1 MKSPTIPCS
10 ASGVDNFAV
19 DFARERSTGEEPLYP
34 HSLALRA
41 FSQTG
46 LIGGALFLGFV
57 AAALAAALPR
67 RKEPDSLS
75 TAVAAAALAS
85 GVYWLVHGSIDW
97 LWEIPALGASAL
109 ALLGLA
115 SGLAR
120 SKPRVAVRIRGPIGS
135 AAGGRRSS
143 SLSRRRLVRAA
154 GPCGDRA
161 RTGRAG
167 MAGLA
172 RPSAL
177 APRARPRTEPSQRAG
192 RRRRRNPGAA
202 RRRHRTGPRGV
213 SASARAES
221 PRLVRPPPT
230 RAARRRGWAERG
242 RTRSPRACAVA
253 QPARARRAQAMPAA
267 DLDFACRSRAAGSA
281 TGRLQ
286 AGARTGEPVRRGRR
300 LNEMYAPARD
310 PIAARRSL
318 GALAATTACL
328 LLAVVVSLVLSRYP
342 PTLELATAAGLGL
355 VAILALAL
363 IRQEAAAAL
372 GFALLGVVIIEPAP
386 ADLVFFVVIAI
397 ALATGS
403 FRIQRVPAAAV
414 GIVGAFFALNLVSA
428 IEVVDYER
436 AVTFFATTAYVA
448 VLAIWLAGWVTNRRR
463 AKVVAGGYVAAATLS
478 ASLGMLALFLPFPGG
493 ELMVF
498 EDRVQALFKDPNV
511 FGPFLV
517 PAILILMEETLTPRL
532 FGFGRVLKGLLLLL
546 LTLGLIFSYSRGAWA
561 NLAIGVGMVL
571 LVMAMRRGGGRKVLL
586 ALVLTLVAGA
596 LVAGAVSLSWIRGL
610 PRRPSPRP
618 ELRRR
623 PFRRSGG
630 RARAGPAISLRR
642 RARPVRAR
650 GPDLRSQH
658 VRARL
663 RRARAPGNHGVR
675 RAPDLHAGRGVRERR
690 CGTRHLRD
698 RLGCVAGGM
707 VRDPRQQLRH
717 RHAPLAASVGGGRP
731 HLGGMGTAT
740 RRPVPRFEAACG
752 GNDVTGVTR
761 RGTC

>member
-1 MKSPTIPCS
+1 MAGGAGEVADHPVLGV
-10 ASGVDNFAV
+10 GVDNFAV
-19 DFARERSTGEEPLYP
+19 DFVRERSTGEEPLYP
-34 HSLALRA
+34 HSLALRT

-75 TAVAAAALAS
+75 AAVAAAALAS

-120 SKPRVAVRIRGPIGS
+120 STPREAVRIRGRS
-135 AAGGRRSS
+135 AALLAGAGALFALAAGSFALPGLAAIELERGVRAWPDSPDRALSYLERAHGLNPLSERADVVAGTLAWRDGDTEQARAAFQRALERNPHDWYVHLQLALLAEEGGRSADA
-143 SLSRRRLVRAA
+143 LVHLE
-154 GPCGDRA
+154 RA
-161 RTGRAG
+161 RS
-167 MAGLA
+167 LN
-172 RPSAL
+172 
-177 APRARPRTEPSQRAG
+177 PRE
-192 RRRRRNPGAA
+192 
-202 RRRHRTGPRGV
+202 
-213 SASARAES
+213 
-221 PRLVRPPPT
+221 
-230 RAARRRGWAERG
+230 
-242 RTRSPRACAVA
+242 
-253 QPARARRAQAMPAA
+253 PARARDDARGQPR
-267 DLDFACRSRAAGSA
+267 FAGRSRAAGSA
-281 TGRLQ
+281 AGRLR
-286 AGARTGEPVRRGRR
+286 ASPRTGKPVRRGRR

-372 GFALLGVVIIEPAP
+372 GFALLGVVIVEPAP

-414 GIVGAFFALNLVSA
+414 GIVGVFFALNLVSA

-448 VLAIWLAGWVTNRRR
+448 VLALWLAGWVTNRRR
-463 AKVVAGGYVAAATLS
+463 AKVAAGGYVAAATLS
-478 ASLGMLALFLPFPGG
+478 ASLGLLALFLPLPGG
-493 ELMVF
+493 DLMVF

-517 PAILILMEETLTPRL
+517 PAVLILMEETITPRL

-571 LVMAMRRGGGRKVLL
+571 LVMAMRRGGGRKVLV

-596 LVAGAVSLSWIRGL
+596 LVAGAVSLSGSGDFLADRARVQSYDADRFGAQAAGLEPAQRYPFGVGPGQFELVAPISAHSTYVRVFAEQGL
-610 PRRPSPRP
+610 PGIMAFVALLIFTLGAAFANAVAGRDTYGIGSAALLGAWCGILVNSFVIDTLHWRH
-618 ELRRR
+618 LWVVAALIWAGWARRR
-623 PFRRSGG
+623 V
-630 RARAGPAISLRR
+630 GPSR
-642 RARPVRAR
+642 V
-650 GPDLRSQH
+650 SK
-658 VRARL
+658 
-663 RRARAPGNHGVR
+663 
-675 RAPDLHAGRGVRERR
+675 
-690 CGTRHLRD
+690 
-698 RLGCVAGGM
+698 
-707 VRDPRQQLRH
+707 
-717 RHAPLAASVGGGRP
+717 PLAAE
-731 HLGGMGTAT
+731 TT
-740 RRPVPRFEAACG
+740 
-752 GNDVTGVTR
+752 
-761 RGTC
+761 